1 MRALFYT
8 ETGRVDIQ
16 ELLDDA
22 PASGEVSVD
31 VKLIGICGSDILGY
45 MGKSRGRVP
54 PLVLGHEFTGR
65 LDGQR
70 VVVNPIVSCGQ
81 CVACRAG
88 HDNICSDMKLL
99 GLHRHGAMRER
110 INVPKTN
117 IIVYGDGVADEVM
130 TLTEPFA
137 CAIHSVAMVPL
148 RTDDRSLIIGFGC
161 LGSMIGGVLKYKNMR
176 QVDVVDLASARA
188 ALGERFGARAITA
201 EAIEPM
207 SYDYVFDCVGSVE
220 THASSGRAVKSGGHI
235 VLVGYKE
242 AAGGIDFVDIVR
254 REYHLHG
261 VMAYRANAFR
271 EAARLLENGALDTE
285 GLVKFYDLA
294 DGQRAFDDARDDKT
308 MVIKN
313 MLTVSNFR
321 TV

>member
-8 ETGRVDIQ
+8 KTGRVDVGN
-16 ELLDDA
+16 LPDDA

-88 HDNICSDMKLL
+88 HDNICADMKLL

-117 IIVYGDGVADEVM
+117 IIAYGDGVADEVM

-148 RTDDRSLIIGFGC
+148 NTDSRSLIIGFGC
-161 LGSMIGGVLKYKNMR
+161 LGSMIGGVLKCKNMR
-176 QVDVVDLASARA
+176 QVDVVDSAPARA

-201 EAIEPM
+201 DAIEPM